1 MASKY
6 DVIINKD
13 NKTRKMKSY
22 RTSRG
27 KTIYKDVDSGLYYS
41 NLQQNVNEGL
51 DAASFGRKH
60 KMVFT
65 NTNTAPRKNT
75 ATAPKRNDLA
85 TRRNNDFDEN
95 NPIMLPEVTVTA
107 TKKKNK
113 TTSPRKSKSTVSSRV
128 SSSTPGGNYTVNKG
142 DSLWRIAHNAGISLN
157 ELMRQNPQIKNINQV
172 IRPGDK
178 INVNGKSNTTST
190 NTSTSEPSTTT
201 PSTPK
206 YENIIFD
213 DTKLAPAISTDL
225 VGIPDKIEPIKYNY
239 KKKKR

>member
-1 MASKY
+1 MASNY
-6 DVIINKD
+6 DVIINKG

-65 NTNTAPRKNT
+65 NTNTAP
-75 ATAPKRNDLA
+75 KRSDLA
-85 TRRNNDFDEN
+85 TKKNNTANRRNNSFDEN
-95 NPIMLPEVTVTA
+95 NSIMLPEVTVTA

-113 TTSPRKSKSTVSSRV
+113 TTSPRNSKSTVSSRV
-128 SSSTPGGNYTVNKG
+128 SSSTPNGNYTVNKG

-201 PSTPK
+201 SSTPK

-225 VGIPDKIEPIKYNY
+225 VGVPDKIEPIKYNY